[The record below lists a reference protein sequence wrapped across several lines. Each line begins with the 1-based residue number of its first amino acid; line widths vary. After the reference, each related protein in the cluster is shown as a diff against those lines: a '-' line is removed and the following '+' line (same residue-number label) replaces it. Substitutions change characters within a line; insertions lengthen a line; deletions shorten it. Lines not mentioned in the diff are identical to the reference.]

1 MRCKVCGRE
10 MKKING
16 VHLMGGRWLQLEADY
31 CFRHGS
37 FVSNLALQNAVE
49 VVPDV
54 TQRDHVRPG
63 LHVLVHKKA
72 DAVVQ
77 QPVEGYVK
85 EILTKGAYHY
95 KGIRVRLTDGQIGR
109 IVKILE

>member
-10 MKKING
+10 MKTTRG
-16 VHLMGGRWLQLEADY
+16 VHYIGERWLLLDAEY

-37 FVSNLALQNAVE
+37 FVSNLALQNAEE

-54 TQRDHVRPG
+54 TLLNHIRQG
-63 LHVLVHKKA
+63 LHVLIHTKA
-72 DAVVQ
+72 EGRVQ

-85 EILTKGAYHY
+85 EVMTKAAYQY
-95 KGIRVRLTDGQIGR
+95 NGIRVRLTDGQIGR
-109 IVKILE
+109 VVKILE

>member
-10 MKKING
+10 MKRTRG
-16 VHLMGGRWLQLEADY
+16 VHYIGERWLLLEAYY

-37 FVSNLALQNAVE
+37 YVSNLALKAAEE

-54 TQRDHVRPG
+54 TQRDHIRPG
-63 LHVLVHKKA
+63 LHVLVHMKA
-72 DAVVQ
+72 DELVQ

-85 EILTKGAYHY
+85 EIMTNAVYHY
-95 KGIRVRLTDGQIGR
+95 RGIKVRLSDGQIGR
-109 IVKILE
+109 VVRILK